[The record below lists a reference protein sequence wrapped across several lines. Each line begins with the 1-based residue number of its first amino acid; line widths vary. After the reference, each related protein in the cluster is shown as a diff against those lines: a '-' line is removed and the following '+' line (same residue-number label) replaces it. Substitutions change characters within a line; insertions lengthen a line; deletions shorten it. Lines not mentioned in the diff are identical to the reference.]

1 MGDAHCSVCGG
12 ATEVVFD
19 HATCDTVSECRAV
32 RLQNRCCDPDQS
44 LISGFKTIATMC
56 DRLGLLARIKG
67 RACEILKKT
76 DQFYNKGRNQNAILA
91 ACLYIACRLEDSPQ
105 SPHTA
110 KDICSVA
117 NGVTRIEIS
126 RATKYVQEEYEK
138 CHSVEMRTI
147 NASDAMRRF
156 RSNLGA
162 GEAFQKS
169 KKFEIRGIPLPHHK
183 ETEKQWQSG
192 SLLESDFYSS
202 GSIRWNNHIRKGV
215 SSMLD
220 ERLSKTSETQDL
232 PYTPGSIRWD
242 IHITNALI
250 LEM

>member
-1 MGDAHCSVCGG
+1 MGDAHCSVCRG

-19 HATCDTVSECRAV
+19 HATCDTVSECRLV

-56 DRLGLLARIKG
+56 DRLGLIARIKG

-76 DQFYNKGRNQNAILA
+76 DQFYNKGRNQDAILA
-91 ACLYIACRLEDSPQ
+91 ACLYTACRLEKD

-110 KDICSVA
+110 EEICSVA

-126 RATKYVQEEYEK
+126 HATKYVQREYEM
-138 CHSVEMRTI
+138 CHSVEMRTV

-156 RSNLGA
+156 RCNLGA

-169 KKFEIRGIPLPHHK
+169 KKIEI
-183 ETEKQWQSG
+183 W
-192 SLLESDFYSS
+192 SS
-202 GSIRWNNHIRKGV
+202 CRIYA
-215 SSMLD
+215 L
-220 ERLSKTSETQDL
+220 TQLQD
-232 PYTPGSIRWD
+232 D
-242 IHITNALI
+242 
-250 LEM
+250 